1 MQALCLSVI
10 AAVAIAQRGAGEGAV
25 ERPRE
30 AHMPHCLI
38 SLIDE
43 ALIPAEER
51 GVLMQLNVREGASV
65 RSGEIL
71 AQIDDREA
79 LVAKE
84 AADLKLA
91 SSDEQLANDV
101 QIRYSRKAAEVAK
114 AEHDEAV
121 DANRREP
128 GTYSAGEVRRMR
140 LEWEKSVL
148 QIEQSEVQHK
158 IDSYENHIQRAE
170 VKAAQMGITKRE
182 IDSPVDGIVVEL
194 YKHRGEW
201 VEPGQ
206 PIMRV
211 VRMDTLRVEGFLR
224 SDDFSPEE
232 VLGREVTIVIR
243 LARGRTVKLPSKIS
257 FVSPLVEG
265 SGEYRLW
272 AELKNTAPA
281 GYWLIRPGLMAEMT
295 IHLR

>member
-10 AAVAIAQRGAGEGAV
+10 AAVAVAQRGAGEGPV

-38 SLIDE
+38 SLVDE
-43 ALIPAEER
+43 AMIPAEER
-51 GVLMQLNVREGASV
+51 GVLMQLNVREGATV

-79 LVAKE
+79 LVQKE

-91 SSDEQLANDV
+91 ASDERVANDV
-101 QIRYSRKAAEVAK
+101 EVRYARKAAEVAK
-114 AEHDEAV
+114 AEYDEAI

-128 GTYSAGEVRRMR
+128 GTYSPAEVRR
-140 LEWEKSVL
+140 LKLNWEKLLL
-148 QIEQSEVQHK
+148 QIEQSEVQHR
-158 IDSYENHIQRAE
+158 IDSYENNIQRAE
-170 VKAAQMGITKRE
+170 VKAAEMGIAKRK

-211 VRMDTLRVEGFLR
+211 VRMDTLKVEGFLR

-243 LARGRTVKLPSKIS
+243 LARGRTVELPSKIS